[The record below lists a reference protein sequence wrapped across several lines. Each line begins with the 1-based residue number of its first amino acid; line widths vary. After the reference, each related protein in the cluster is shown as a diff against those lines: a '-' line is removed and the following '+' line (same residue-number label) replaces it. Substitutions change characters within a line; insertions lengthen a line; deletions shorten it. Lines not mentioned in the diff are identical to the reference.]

1 MDAKTKTQLTSC
13 GSFTGIL
20 LLLFLMLSG
29 LVFLSLSSWE
39 NGLRKNTDFVLQGY
53 SENLHCGKMLPV
65 KEGIT
70 TSACFYELMDKD
82 TVKGYAA
89 IVRMTTYYGP
99 VPAVFIQEHN
109 SGEVVFAGVYGL
121 RSSVNNEFNND
132 SNDLVINYWKD
143 KCSRIFAEYKK
154 SQEDAE

>member
-1 MDAKTKTQLTSC
+1 MDEKTKTQLASC

-20 LLLFLMLSG
+20 LLLFIILSG

-39 NGLRKNTDFVLQGY
+39 NGLRKNTDYVLQGY
-53 SENLHCGKMLPV
+53 SENLHCGEMLPI
-65 KEGIT
+65 KEGIV
-70 TSACFYELMDKD
+70 TSAAFYQLMDKD

-99 VPAVFIQEHN
+99 VPAVFIQEQN
-109 SGEVVFAGVYGL
+109 SSEVIFAGVYGL
-121 RSSVNNEFNND
+121 RSSINMEFSND

-143 KCSRIFAEYKK
+143 KCSRIFDEYKK
-154 SQEDAE
+154 SLEDGE